1 MSQMPFTLIKGTFHV
16 KGYCPDGDSIRFK
29 AFDPAIW
36 SKLYG
41 PPVGLNSGGHAQLR
55 MEAIDALETHFC
67 GAHQPLKL
75 ARKAT
80 NFLLSNLGIDDVVW
94 NRAQSEI
101 LYAEDATEGY
111 ILSRTTEKNRRPV
124 AFVFSGRADWKDGSE
139 VFLDSDLLRKSLNYR
154 LMAKGLVYPTYYNGL
169 FCELRTESTKAMAE
183 AKSEGK
189 GLWPQ
194 DKTNIG
200 FTVNL
205 NDLTERTVI
214 LPKLF
219 RRVVEHT
226 TSCKDSCGFKELLAG
241 SCEPLVKTPQ
251 VHFTRLDAVVEADGD
266 LVRLT
271 EGPEDLIFLDKV
283 LCKER
288 YSVAKA

>member
-1 MSQMPFTLIKGTFHV
+1 MPFTLVKGTFHV
-16 KGYCPDGDSIRFK
+16 KGYCPDGDSIRFE
-29 AFDPAIW
+29 ASDPTIW

-41 PPVGLNSGGHAQLR
+41 PPVGLNGSGHAQLR

-94 NRAQSEI
+94 NREQSEI
-101 LYAEDATEGY
+101 LYAEDDAAGY

-124 AFVFSGRADWKDGSE
+124 AFVFTGRADWKDGSE
-139 VFLDSDLLRKSLNYR
+139 VFLDNDLLRKSLNYK

-169 FCELRTESTKAMAE
+169 FCELRADFTKAMAE

-189 GLWPQ
+189 GLWPY

-200 FTVNL
+200 FLMNL
-205 NDLTERTVI
+205 DDLTENTVI

-226 TSCKDSCGFKELLAG
+226 SSGRDAGGFKDFLAS

-251 VHFTRLDAVVEADGD
+251 VHFTRLDAVVETNGD

-288 YSVAKA
+288 YSMAKA